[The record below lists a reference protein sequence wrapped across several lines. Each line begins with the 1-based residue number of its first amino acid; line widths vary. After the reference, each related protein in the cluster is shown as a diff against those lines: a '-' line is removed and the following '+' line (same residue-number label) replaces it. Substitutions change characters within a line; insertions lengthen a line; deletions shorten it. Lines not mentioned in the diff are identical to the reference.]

1 MHFRLIHPVAGVVAE
16 FTSVHAMI
24 EYFMQMGRRSL
35 PEGAGAK
42 GMLLQV
48 SQGGLFFQEFIDPL
62 VAPAPRL
69 PAGVVLSG
77 GSRRL
82 Q

>member
-1 MHFRLIHPVAGVVAE
+1 LHFRLIHPVAGVVAE
-16 FTSVHAMI
+16 FTSAHAMI
-24 EYFMQMGRRSL
+24 EFFMQMGRRDL
-35 PEGAGAK
+35 PEGAEAS

-48 SQGGLFFQEFIDPL
+48 SQGGLFFQEHIDALADSGPPS
-62 VAPAPRL
+62 A
-69 PAGVVLSG
+69 AGVVLSS